1 MTNKP
6 QRLYTFQALK
16 RERGWPYSRQHTV
29 RLIKAGRFP
38 RPKKA
43 PGGALNI
50 WTSEQIDNY
59 FASLAFTDASDNQI
73 NPPVVV

>member
-6 QRLYTFQALK
+6 QRLYTFLELK
-16 RERGWPYSRQHTV
+16 QERGWPYSRQHTD

-43 PGGALNI
+43 PGGSLNI
-50 WTSEQIDNY
+50 WTSDQIDTY
-59 FASLAFTDASDNQI
+59 YKSLRVASVNSNQT
-73 NPPVVV
+73 NTREAV